1 MLKYYDFLFRLR
13 SSEFEHHTPEKNV
26 ELLFNLFN
34 RPHSSGVAPNFC
46 KNLDGD
52 MGILSDNEIKNVQLT
67 ITGAVFLLT
76 SYLIDNHV
84 NSEHA
89 YSTGDFFI
97 QKAETIKTAEES
109 SALFDE
115 MATLYKNLLHNRR
128 KVSYGYPIDKC
139 INYIEQKLYSPLT
152 LDDVA
157 GYMGMTPEYL
167 TTLFK
172 QMTGTS
178 AYQYIIQRKMEEAK
192 NMLQYTGLPIHI
204 IGSSLGFNSNP
215 HFSNAFKKNVG
226 LTPFQFRKNHS
237 KTSLF

>member
-13 SSEFEHHTPEKNV
+13 SSEFEHHTPERNV

-34 RPHSSGVAPNFC
+34 RPHSSGVASQFC
-46 KNLDGD
+46 NNLDGD
-52 MGILSDNEIKNVQLT
+52 MGILSDNEIKNLQLT
-67 ITGAVFLLT
+67 ITGTVFLLT

-97 QKAETIKTAEES
+97 HKADTIKTTEES

-115 MATLYKNLLHNRR
+115 MAMRYKDLLQSRR

-139 INYIEQKLYSPLT
+139 IHYIEQKLHSPLT
-152 LDDVA
+152 LDDIA

-172 QMTGTS
+172 QTTGIS
-178 AYQYIIQRKMEEAK
+178 AYQYVTQRKIEEAK
-192 NMLQYTGLPIHI
+192 DMLQYTSIPMHI
-204 IGSSLGFNSNP
+204 VASSLGFNSNP

-226 LTPFQFRKNHS
+226 LTPFQFRKEHS